1 MKVEARRVQTRGSL
15 VLREKT
21 PQPSADLAFNF
32 TKASRVRWALF
43 FLLIVMRVL
52 VFCFFGGGGGGRMCN
67 LQADSVFFFP
77 RREAQHACSEEKMSA
92 QTQN

>member
-1 MKVEARRVQTRGSL
+1 MG
-15 VLREKT
+15 
-21 PQPSADLAFNF
+21 PFFSAYCNACVGF
-32 TKASRVRWALF
+32 LF
-43 FLLIVMRVL
+43 F
-52 VFCFFGGGGGGRMCN
+52 FGGGGGRMCN